1 MNTGIA
7 EHVSKV
13 TTLINVFTVQPNDQQ
28 RLVDLLIEATEK
40 VTSQQEAFISAKI
53 HKSLDGT
60 RVVDYAQ
67 WKSKN
72 AYNFRTLI
80 FLLGYFAK
88 CTAFSINIGTGIAS
102 SPNTSIPPKGN

>member
-1 MNTGIA
+1 MNASIV
-7 EHVSKV
+7 EHDSKV

-40 VTSQQEAFISAKI
+40 VTSQQEGIISAKI

-67 WKSKN
+67 WKSKDAFDKMLKN
-72 AYNFRTLI
+72 PRAIIYMNDILSIAKLEGGLYEVI
-80 FLLGYFAK
+80 FGEMISK
-88 CTAFSINIGTGIAS
+88 
-102 SPNTSIPPKGN
+102 

>member
-7 EHVSKV
+7 EHDSKV

-40 VTSQQEAFISAKI
+40 VTSQQEGFISAKI

-72 AYNFRTLI
+72 AYNKMLKNPRAIIYMNDMLSIANLDGGLYEVI
-80 FLLGYFAK
+80 FGEMMSK
-88 CTAFSINIGTGIAS
+88 
-102 SPNTSIPPKGN
+102 